1 MKNIEDYW
9 FACVTDERLEKE
21 SLADLLRVLEQHLPY
36 LLDGIINSQDEHV
49 RVTSKT
55 DYNEKVGFFCQFSCS
70 IIHRVNSKVI
80 NYFINLYVEM

>member
-49 RVTSKT
+49 GVTSKS
-55 DYNEKVGFFCQFSCS
+55 DYSEKVGFFANFLAL
-70 IIHRVNSKVI
+70 
-80 NYFINLYVEM
+80 YFIASIPKSLLFICM